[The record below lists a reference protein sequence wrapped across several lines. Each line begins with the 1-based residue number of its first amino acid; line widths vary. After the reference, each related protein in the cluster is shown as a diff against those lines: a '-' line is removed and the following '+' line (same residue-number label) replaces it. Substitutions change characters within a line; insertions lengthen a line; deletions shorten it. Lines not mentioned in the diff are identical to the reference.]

1 MNMDESQCSFKRADE
16 QGSGSA
22 PRRARSKGEGPS
34 PSAPTI
40 PPDPPLA
47 AVAAASEGRVLDVR
61 MIATSAIAPSSLG
74 LPLRYPDP
82 ELCASVRDH
91 GVIEPL
97 IVRPVPP
104 ELRALVNADFEYVAG
119 QRRWRAAIA
128 EQIELVPCEVR
139 ELSDAEALDLAT
151 EENLHRAAFTPMQEA
166 AVFQAHRTRSMRE
179 IVQIAAKVHKSEGY
193 VTSRLKLLDLPPEA
207 QRALEDELL
216 LLGVAIEIA
225 CLSPDQRGEA
235 FELVK
240 APAGGSPRTLREA
253 RDLLAVKFHLRLAN
267 APFDLDDAELAPR
280 GACTPCPL
288 RSGNQLALLA
298 VGIDQ
303 DDRCLERACYER
315 KVEAAWQRR
324 RAEAQARGAVALDM
338 KAGGREAEEAHVLV
352 RHPDRRGMVNLDAS
366 CGLPTREIDEAED
379 ALEAAKAAKDPAGVE
394 DADTKLAEVERR
406 VLNRPWR
413 KILAEYGVEVP
424 APAAIV
430 RDARPGPV
438 VELAPE
444 REVLAQLEE
453 AGCELPDWARDKLLK
468 PPPVEA
474 PAPATTVAEW
484 QVRHRAAELLGVR
497 LVEAV
502 VPKAAGTPARPGPA
516 FWRACIAGLADGL
529 DHEPIEKTAERHGWA
544 AAKGQSMREAIP
556 RQAKELP
563 EPQLR
568 ALFVEILCW
577 SHPRAARAMAEA
589 LGVKVKSIEAEC
601 RKKAASEL
609 AEEATKKGGAAAAK
623 ATRKKGAS

>member
-1 MNMDESQCSFKRADE
+1 MTIVDTAPERNKR
-16 QGSGSA
+16 
-22 PRRARSKGEGPS
+22 PPKNTPTPPARPAS
-34 PSAPTI
+34 I

-47 AVAAASEGRVLDVR
+47 AVAAAAEGRVLDAR
-61 MIATSAIAPSSLG
+61 MIATSAIAPSTLG
-74 LPLRYPDP
+74 LPLRYPDA

-119 QRRWRAAIA
+119 QRRWRAALA
-128 EQIELVPCEVR
+128 VGVELVPCEVR

-166 AVFQAHRTRSMRE
+166 AVFEAHRTRSMRE

-193 VTSRLKLLDLPPEA
+193 VTSRLKLLELPPEA

-225 CLSPDQRGEA
+225 CLAPDQRAEA

-240 APAGGSPRTLREA
+240 PPAGGTVRTLREA

-267 APFDLDDAELAPR
+267 APFDLDDAGLAPR

-303 DDRCLERACYER
+303 DDRCQDRTCFER
-315 KVEAAWQRR
+315 KVEASWQRR
-324 RAEAQARGAVALDM
+324 REEAQARGAVALDM
-338 KAGGREAEEAHVLV
+338 RAGGREAEEAQVLA
-352 RHPDRRGMVNLDAS
+352 RHPDRRGMVNLDGP

-379 ALEAAKAAKDPAGVE
+379 AVTNAAGPEDAEAADK
-394 DADTKLAEVERR
+394 KLAQVEQR
-406 VLNRPWR
+406 VLGRPWR

-453 AGCELPDWARDKLLK
+453 AGCELPVWARDKLLQ

-474 PAPATTVAEW
+474 PAPATPQEW
-484 QVRHRAAELLGVR
+484 QVRHRAAELLAAR

-502 VPKAAGTPARPGPA
+502 VGKAAGTPARPGPA
-516 FWRACIAGLADGL
+516 LWRAFIGGLADGL
-529 DHEPIEKTAERHGWA
+529 DHEPIEKTMERHGWT
-544 AAKGQSMREAIP
+544 AAKGQSMREAL
-556 RQAKELP
+556 ASHAGELP

-568 ALFVEILCW
+568 ALCAEIVCW
-577 SHPRAARAMAEA
+577 SHPRAARAVAAA
-589 LGVKVKSIEAEC
+589 LGVKVTKLEGEC
-601 RKKAASEL
+601 KKAAAAEL
-609 AEEATKKGGAAAAK
+609 SAEAAKKGGAAAAK
-623 ATRKKGAS
+623 GTRKKGASS